1 MCSFLAHL
9 NWEAK
14 SFRRV
19 VGQNITLKWN
29 TTYSIYRYFFGWSLQ
44 LTWFKDA
51 VFYHQ
56 NLTWQI
62 STCLC
67 TCYSL
72 SVQINSVKSLPYMC
86 IWTYKSKN
94 FIPGKRLYAVCSC
107 FTIVDDMTSAYGVYK
122 FWLSSGQK
130 TTVHVMLINE
140 T

>member
-1 MCSFLAHL
+1 MFLFSSSKL
-9 NWEAK
+9 
-14 SFRRV
+14 R
-19 VGQNITLKWN
+19 GQVLQTSCRTKYHTKMEYNLFYISL
-29 TTYSIYRYFFGWSLQ
+29 FFGWSLQ

-56 NLTWQI
+56 NLTRQI

-107 FTIVDDMTSAYGVYK
+107 FTIDDDMTSAYGVYK

-130 TTVHVMLINE
+130 TTVHVMLMNE